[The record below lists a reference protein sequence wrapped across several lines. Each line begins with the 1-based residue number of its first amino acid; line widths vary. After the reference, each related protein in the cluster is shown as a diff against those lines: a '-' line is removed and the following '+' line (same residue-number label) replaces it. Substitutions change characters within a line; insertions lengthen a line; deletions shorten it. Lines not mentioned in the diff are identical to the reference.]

1 MPRTRYRM
9 SLLLTAVLLPW
20 TLQAADE
27 DGSTDHSA
35 HAGHEMSAPGSER
48 DELGRRLYNM
58 KHQISPEI
66 ANELRRKVPLF
77 EKYSD
82 AQIGLSMDMMGP
94 NYEWYLS
101 DDALRAEQGVLVLA
115 HGFKNA
121 DDRFKAQ
128 IESLANIFPLALAPG
143 MSMVMSRHIQLA
155 LDDLEAAG
163 AKTIVVVPLVS
174 TRYNTML
181 RQWEYI
187 FGLQEEAPYASV
199 PRVETRAR
207 VRFAPP
213 PGDDPHIAEILLDHA
228 HEISTDPARE
238 IVIIAAHG
246 PTFEAD
252 NRKALAELE
261 TLARYMRE
269 DGDFVDVKA
278 ITLQDDAPPEIRAQN
293 VARLRAMVEEAR
305 AKGLDV
311 LIVTN
316 LIGTRTIQAK
326 LRKDLAGLDYKFNA
340 KGVVAHPNFMKWMG
354 EAIRHELQAADAELA
369 TNGTH

>member
-1 MPRTRYRM
+1 MKRSGRRTGW
-9 SLLLTAVLLPW
+9 LLAVLLFSCNAM
-20 TLQAADE
+20 AAAPPAAA
-27 DGSTDHSA
+27 GDHSA
-35 HAGHEMSAPGSER
+35 HAGHEMAGGAER
-48 DELGRRLYNM
+48 DELGRRLYGM

-77 EKYSD
+77 RNYSD
-82 AQIGLSMDMMGP
+82 AQIGLSMEMMGP

-101 DDALRAEQGVLVLA
+101 DPGLKADEGVLILV

-121 DDRFKAQ
+121 DDRFKRQ

-143 MSMVMSRHIQLA
+143 MSMVMSEHIQLA
-155 LDDLEAAG
+155 IDDLEAAG
-163 AKTIVVVPLVS
+163 AKTIVVVPVVS

-187 FGLQEEAPYASV
+187 FGLRDEAPYASV
-199 PRVETRAR
+199 PRVHARAKI
-207 VRFAPP
+207 RFAPP

-228 HEISTDPARE
+228 HEISTDPSRE
-238 IVIIAAHG
+238 VVIIAAHG
-246 PTFEAD
+246 PTFEDD

-269 DGDFVDVKA
+269 DGDFADVEA
-278 ITLQDDAPPEIRAQN
+278 ITLQDDAPPAIRARN
-293 VARLRAMVEEAR
+293 VEKLRGMVEAAN
-305 AKGLDV
+305 AKGLQV
-311 LIVTN
+311 LVVTN

-354 EAIRHELQAADAELA
+354 EAIRHELESAEAQAAAV
-369 TNGTH
+369 N